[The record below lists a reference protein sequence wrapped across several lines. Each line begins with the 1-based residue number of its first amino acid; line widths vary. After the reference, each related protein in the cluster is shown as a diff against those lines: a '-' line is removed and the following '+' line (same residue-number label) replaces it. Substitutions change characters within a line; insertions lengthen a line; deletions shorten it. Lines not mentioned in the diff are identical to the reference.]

1 MLSNKFFFIINLGF
15 FLISFYSCKKHP
27 ENKVDQ
33 VPYKVYDGFIDEA
46 GRTSI
51 ISSDNELYIVGTN
64 WYSTLIIKTDLD
76 GNLIWKKTYYLEK
89 NQMSLGILETSDG
102 GFLVSSGEHLYGY
115 RTNPYLIKINSDG
128 DSLWTY
134 KVQDTTTYLFS
145 LAVQLK
151 DHSIVIAGCN
161 WLPFP
166 SLKYLISFVKI
177 DQNGQYLMTRT
188 YEDTL
193 SSPVH
198 FDDFKLKANGN
209 LLFTMSINEQENYI
223 MELDESLEKM
233 SEFKFNVNNRLFL
246 FGYDPDQM
254 LAIDSWSN
262 SIASL
267 YKLDYENNII
277 AEAAYS
283 FPLLSGIEWTQEYW
297 IKHVPEGIIVT
308 GGLAEPG
315 HWQYDFHP
323 VVALLDEAGNQKWLW
338 YNESQGGTMINVH
351 YLSDGNYILVLQGS
365 GIMIWPVKNYG
376 MPSL

>member
-1 MLSNKFFFIINLGF
+1 MLTHRFFLLFILGF
-15 FLISFYSCKKHP
+15 FLSSFYSCKKHQ
-27 ENKVDQ
+27 EDKAGQ
-33 VPYKVYDGFIDEA
+33 LPYKVYDGFIGD
-46 GRTSI
+46 GYRTSI
-51 ISSDNELYIVGTN
+51 ISSDNALYIVGTN
-64 WYSTLIIKTDLD
+64 WYSSLIIKTDLD
-76 GNLIWKKTYYLEK
+76 GNLIWEKTYYLEQ
-89 NQMSLGILETSDG
+89 NQMSLEILETFDG

-115 RTNPYLIKINSDG
+115 RTNPYLLKINSDG

-134 KVQDTTTYLFS
+134 KVQDTATYLFS
-145 LAVQLK
+145 LTVQLQ

-193 SSPVH
+193 SSPPH

-209 LLFTMSINEQENYI
+209 LLFTMSNGEQENFI
-223 MELDESLEKM
+223 IELDESLEKL
-233 SEFKFNVNNRLFL
+233 SDLKFNVNNRLFL
-246 FGYDPDQM
+246 FGHDPDQM

-267 YKLDYENNII
+267 YKLDYGNNII

-283 FPLLSGIEWTQEYW
+283 FPLISHVEWTQAGW
-297 IKHVPEGIIVT
+297 MKPVPEGIIVM

-315 HWQYDFHP
+315 HMGYDIHP
-323 VVALLDEAGNQKWLW
+323 VVALVDDGGNQKWLW
-338 YNESQGGTMINVH
+338 YNENHGWGVINVH
-351 YLSDGNYILVLQGS
+351 YLSDGNYILILQGS
-365 GIMIWPVKNYG
+365 GIMIWPVKNYETT
-376 MPSL
+376 SL